1 MIIVFGALNIDIIM
15 SVSQFPETG
24 ETVIA
29 DDYATRSGGKGS
41 NQAMASTRAGAKTAM
56 VGKVGDDAFGRRAM
70 NNLKSQSVLGTGIG
84 ISERPTG
91 CATIWVDE
99 SGQNKVLLSCGAN
112 LDATA
117 DQIPDEILTERNTVL
132 VQWEVPEEETFMLIR
147 RAAERGARTILNAAP
162 AVAEVPDDILDM
174 LDYLILND
182 IEAKQLAA
190 HQGFTQKKME
200 SIAAEFAKRGQLTCI
215 ITLGEDGVL
224 AATPDRILKM
234 PALDVEV
241 VDTTGAGDCFC
252 GVFAAYL
259 EQRHDLVSALKAAS
273 AAAAL
278 SCRVLGAQAGIP
290 FDGEIDEYMGSLPDP
305 EEITL

>member
-29 DDYATRSGGKGS
+29 DDYTTRSGGKGS

-99 SGQNKVLLSCGAN
+99 NGQNKVLLSCGAN

-200 SIAAEFAKRGQLTCI
+200 AIAAEFAKRGQLTCI
-215 ITLGEDGVL
+215 ITLGEKGVL
-224 AATPDRILKM
+224 AATPDRIIKM

-252 GVFAAYL
+252 GVFAAHL

-290 FDGEIDEYMGSLPDP
+290 FEGEIDEYMNSLPDP
-305 EEITL
+305 EEVRL